1 MRVKEVVGD
10 RAWILRE
17 MDMDMTAR
25 RRKIGRMSECGSTG
39 GEWTHRSYRSFATL
53 NPFAAMSCTGVA
65 GDGEGALDMVDR
77 DSERAGTGERVNG
90 ADETDNAAG
99 LPTTREA
106 NALELAD
113 RGDSRAG
120 DDAHRKD
127 RDAYDL
133 DRGGK
138 ILETDAL
145 VMLLCRVEIGVS
157 RVSARSTRIDASA
170 AG

>member
-1 MRVKEVVGD
+1 
-10 RAWILRE
+10 
-17 MDMDMTAR
+17 
-25 RRKIGRMSECGSTG
+25 
-39 GEWTHRSYRSFATL
+39 
-53 NPFAAMSCTGVA
+53 MSCTGVA
-65 GDGEGALDMVDR
+65 GDGEGALDMADR
-77 DSERAGTGERVNG
+77 DSERAGTRERVNG
-90 ADETDNAAG
+90 ADGTVDTVG
-99 LPTTREA
+99 PPTIRGA

-113 RGDSRAG
+113 RDECRAG
-120 DDAHRKD
+120 DDAHSED

-157 RVSARSTRIDASA
+157 RVNARSTRIDASA

>member
-1 MRVKEVVGD
+1 MRPL
-10 RAWILRE
+10 LRTPSCHCGLGE
-17 MDMDMTAR
+17 ASR
-25 RRKIGRMSECGSTG
+25 QLVYLAAEECVR
-39 GEWTHRSYRSFATL
+39 WQLRPA
-53 NPFAAMSCTGVA
+53 N
-65 GDGEGALDMVDR
+65 GEGALDMVDR

-90 ADETDNAAG
+90 ADETDDAAG

-113 RGDSRAG
+113 RGESRAG
-120 DDAHRKD
+120 DDAHSED

-157 RVSARSTRIDASA
+157 RVNARSTRIDASA